1 MNFNILYF
9 RNNLD
14 NYTKGT
20 IMRYI
25 NVDDQYVQN
34 ILQANKA
41 VEATNLNES
50 EFVVEE
56 QFEEEV
62 HACPLC
68 ESELDEPIPEE
79 NMQECVDY
87 ISAVLNEAQSL
98 VEEYADEDYDEEL
111 YESDEDEDEDE

>member
-1 MNFNILYF
+1 
-9 RNNLD
+9 
-14 NYTKGT
+14 
-20 IMRYI
+20 MRYI

-68 ESELDEPIPEE
+68 ESELDEPISEE

-87 ISAVLNEAQSL
+87 ITAVLNEAQSL
-98 VEEYADEDYDEEL
+98 VEEYEDEDEDYDEEL

>member
-1 MNFNILYF
+1 
-9 RNNLD
+9 
-14 NYTKGT
+14 
-20 IMRYI
+20 MRYI

-68 ESELDEPIPEE
+68 ESELDEPISEE

-87 ISAVLNEAQSL
+87 IAAVLNEAQSL
-98 VEEYADEDYDEEL
+98 VEEYEDEDEDYDEEL